1 MGIKNKRKMSFIFS
15 VFLFKIVIGTILAVA
30 IPLVL
35 LLFLVMYGYILPAN
49 YSDMLAKLEAEA
61 IQSTDDLYSHLEDM
75 PGFIHYLV
83 YDADYHILQTDMSQK
98 QQKQGLAY
106 VQDGS
111 VQVSV
116 LGNKQYIIVE
126 KEAVSVLLQYK
137 VEPHYVSNLLDTY
150 LPSPDIMMIM
160 LMFLLA
166 LLNSVVQV
174 RLLAKGFQNE
184 LKPLLQL
191 ADEISR
197 ENLDCEVPDSKIKEI
212 EEILNSFSDMKDALK
227 DSLRKQWEIERS
239 QKEQVA
245 ALAHDLKTPMTV
257 TLGNLDLLCET
268 KLNGEQIQ
276 LVGDAQEGLE
286 QMSGYVS
293 LLMEMTMA
301 STQYQYY
308 FEQIQ
313 MSELCS
319 VVCRKA
325 EVLCQKKQ
333 ISFRVQGDLNGVEYG
348 GDYVMLERAFMNI
361 IRNAVEYTPENG
373 KISFI
378 MEETPDTIKIEV
390 IDSGRGFSEKML
402 KQGTRLFSMEEES
415 RNSES
420 HYGMGLYFADSVIKK
435 HAGELKLSND
445 EKMGGA
451 KIIIILKSLKKP
463 V

>member
-1 MGIKNKRKMSFIFS
+1 MGIKNKRKMSFIFG

-35 LLFLVMYGYILPAN
+35 LFALIMYGYILPAN
-49 YSDMLAKLEAEA
+49 YSDMVVKIEAEA
-61 IQSTDDLYSHLEDM
+61 IQSTDDLYSHLEEM

-83 YDADYHILQTDMSQK
+83 CDADYSILQTNMSPK

-111 VQVSV
+111 VQMSV
-116 LGNKQYIIVE
+116 LGSKQYIIVE
-126 KEAVSVLLQYK
+126 KEAVSVLLQYR

-150 LPSPDIMMIM
+150 LPSPDIMMIV

-166 LLNSVVQV
+166 LLNCVVQV
-174 RLLAKGFQNE
+174 RLLAKGFKKE
-184 LKPLLQL
+184 LQPLLQL

-197 ENLDCEVPDSKIKEI
+197 ENLDCHVPNSKIKEI
-212 EEILNSFSDMKDALK
+212 EEILNSFSDMKEALK

-268 KLNGEQIQ
+268 KLNEEQKQ

-286 QMSGYVS
+286 QMSGYVT
-293 LLMEMTMA
+293 LLMAMTMA
-301 STQYQYY
+301 STQYQYH
-308 FEQIQ
+308 FEEIQ
-313 MSELCS
+313 MADLCS
-319 VVCRKA
+319 TVCRKA
-325 EVLCQKKQ
+325 EVLCQNEQ
-333 ISFRVQGDLNGVEYG
+333 ISFQVQGDLSGVEYR
-348 GDYVMLERAFMNI
+348 GDYVMLERTIMNI
-361 IRNAVEYTPENG
+361 VQNAVEHTPENG
-373 KISFI
+373 KISFV
-378 MEETPDTIKIEV
+378 MEETPDAIKIEV
-390 IDSGRGFSEKML
+390 IDSGKGFSEKML
-402 KQGTRLFSMEEES
+402 RQGTRLFSMEEES
-415 RNSES
+415 RNRES

-435 HAGELKLSND
+435 HAGELCLSND

-451 KIIIILKSLKKP
+451 KVIITLKKF
-463 V
+463 

>member
-1 MGIKNKRKMSFIFS
+1 MGIKNKRKMSFIFG

-49 YSDMLAKLEAEA
+49 YSDMVAKIEAEA
-61 IQSTDDLYSHLEDM
+61 IQSTDDLYSRLEDM

-98 QQKQGLAY
+98 QQKQGLAF
-106 VQDGS
+106 VQEGS
-111 VQVSV
+111 VQMSV
-116 LGNKQYIIVE
+116 LGNRQYIIVE

-137 VEPHYVSNLLDTY
+137 VEPHYVSKLLDTY
-150 LPSPDIMMIM
+150 LPSPDIMMIV
-160 LMFLLA
+160 LMFLLT
-166 LLNSVVQV
+166 LLNCIIQV
-174 RLLAKGFQNE
+174 RLLAKGFQKE
-184 LKPLLQL
+184 LQPLVRL
-191 ADEISR
+191 ADEISKQ
-197 ENLDCEVPDSKIKEI
+197 NLDCEVQGSRVKEI
-212 EEILNSFSDMKDALK
+212 EEILNSFSNMKEALK

-268 KLNGEQIQ
+268 RLNEEQKQ

-286 QMSGYVS
+286 QMSGYVT

-301 STQYQYY
+301 STQYQYH

-313 MSELCS
+313 MAKLCS
-319 VVCRKA
+319 AVCKKA
-325 EVLCQKKQ
+325 EVLCQNKQ
-333 ISFRVQGDLNGVEYG
+333 ISFLTQGDLSDVEYR
-348 GDYVMLERAFMNI
+348 GDYAMLERAFMNI
-361 IRNAVEYTPENG
+361 IRNAVEHTPENG
-373 KISFI
+373 KVCFA
-378 MEETPDTIKIEV
+378 MEEKSNDIKIEI

-420 HYGMGLYFADSVIKK
+420 HYGMGLYFADFVIRK
-435 HAGELKLSND
+435 HAGELILSND

-451 KIIIILKSLKKP
+451 RIIIILKKD
-463 V
+463 